1 LGDRGAQCD
10 YVSQRSEPNDL
21 LIKLMNDNPMKELT
35 KSFGILS
42 ISYLLSNY
50 ISCAKKRLV
59 SHVITGKYHI

>member
-1 LGDRGAQCD
+1 MSLNDERKEFHTILGDRGAQCD

-42 ISYLLSNY
+42 IE
-50 ISCAKKRLV
+50 I
-59 SHVITGKYHI
+59 